1 MAEPSTFNV
10 FNMHATRK
18 IYKDFA
24 SQIERDRAYIAELE
38 RMLGEAG
45 IEIAPEVQA
54 KLDPPQQQKKLQVG
68 RLMPDGSLTALQRSL
83 QSIKEQYKTHEVS
96 VQFRDLTFW
105 NMVPQRVIPT
115 VGTALKNF
123 ILGSGPKQRVDI
135 IKNLTGR
142 IMPKTMT
149 LLMGPPGCGK
159 IFFKLV
165 CALFLSSIRLRSLN
179 GTLLEVNVSLI
190 GTPIATS
197 YNRQDHSAQSP
208 RRPASQEF
216 RASRRRNSLQW

>member
-1 MAEPSTFNV
+1 MAEPSKFNV

-18 IYKDFA
+18 IYKEFA

-54 KLDPPQQQKKLQVG
+54 KLEPPQQQKKLQVG
-68 RLMPDGSLTALQRSL
+68 RLMPDGSLTALQKSL
-83 QSIKEQYKTHEVS
+83 SSIKEQYKTHEVS
-96 VQFRDLTFW
+96 VQFHDLTYW
-105 NMVPQRVIPT
+105 NMVPKRVIPT

-123 ILGSGPKQRVDI
+123 VFGSGPKQRVDI

-149 LLMGPPGCGK
+149 LLMGPPGCGELCFVLRV
-159 IFFKLV
+159 IFF
-165 CALFLSSIRLRSLN
+165 CSDY
-179 GTLLEVNVSLI
+179 E
-190 GTPIATS
+190 
-197 YNRQDHSAQSP
+197 
-208 RRPASQEF
+208 
-216 RASRRRNSLQW
+216 